1 MLHAGRENEN
11 VFLCVAVSV
20 LILCPVTGEELQQPQ
35 NPIGP
40 VGAVLLNTLVG
51 FGLGSFIQGD
61 HTGGGIQCVTE
72 LVAGALVLPAFFEAM
87 YGVLAFI
94 TFPFGLPVI
103 SDTSVN
109 LLTIGMVVLFGAR
122 LFGIARPLC
131 CAVNHSAASGG
142 GRIVVGVDPSIE
154 PCCQTR
160 SPHGHRSADSHSC
173 SGVLKGHA
181 AVASE
186 GHPNRTE
193 EVYM

>member
-1 MLHAGRENEN
+1 MKTF
-11 VFLCVAVSV
+11 FLCVAVSV
-20 LILCPVTGEELQQPQ
+20 LILCPVAGEELQESQ

-61 HTGGGIQCVTE
+61 HLGGGIQCVTE

-109 LLTIGMVVLFGAR
+109 LLTVGMVVLFGAR

-131 CAVNHSAASGG
+131 YAVNHSAASGG
-142 GRIVVGVDPSIE
+142 GRIVVRVDPSIE
-154 PCCQTR
+154 PC
-160 SPHGHRSADSHSC
+160 
-173 SGVLKGHA
+173 SGRDPRTVTVRLA
-181 AVASE
+181 ATLALE
-186 GHPNRTE
+186 H
-193 EVYM
+193 